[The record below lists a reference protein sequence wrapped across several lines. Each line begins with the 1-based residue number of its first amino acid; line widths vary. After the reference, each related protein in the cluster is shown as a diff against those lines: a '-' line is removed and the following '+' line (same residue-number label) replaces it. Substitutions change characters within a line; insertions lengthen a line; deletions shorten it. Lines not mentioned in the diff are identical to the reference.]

1 MADFRQLA
9 IDFVLQDD
17 KAKSVRIAQQA
28 AQEIETAPPNTNPVA
43 RWVESVQ
50 PWMPGN
56 LEDDVMPDVDSTP
69 DWTARAKGT
78 HVLAFSMS
86 CEHKLIFELALE
98 FLSVTLYYLR
108 LDTLKPSQVDLLVAF
123 FGAMFDVDHKAGIL
137 ASATALSRITSMKSF
152 RPKSGKDII
161 RKVCN
166 LEDDFPRQLS
176 KTRLA
181 IYELVRT
188 LMLNADVANDLKN
201 QDGEDAAFMKDL
213 LRLCGSER
221 DPDCLIVWFDILREF
236 STGYLPSKETLE
248 GVYNAFKAYF
258 PITLPRTA
266 QSGVTPEELKLQLRK
281 CFSSTDHLASLSLP
295 FLIGKLDQGDGVT
308 VNVKVDVL
316 RTIKACL
323 EEYRDVAETITPY
336 TNRIWTSLKYEVRNG
351 EIEDTIWA
359 TLEVLKT
366 LATRLTGDDLRDY
379 TLTVTRDC
387 VADLA
392 TPMYTTSAGRL
403 LVSVLSANPGSFVL
417 IVAPAI
423 THIKE
428 NLRHP
433 KSRTHSLDLL
443 KILRIIL
450 ETRLLLT
457 NAEMAEQDRTDFAAV
472 DGAFKTLYTEV
483 YKSPLGLALNEEV
496 SEEDLELSTE
506 AIQGLGALVGQRV
519 VQSSTMTTISSPT
532 AQLLFPAATLS
543 DSCDALFNVATKDW
557 DERARRN
564 GADDLVNE
572 SAKALQRIIQAYPEG
587 FRPLMANGTKLV
599 RQSITNPEHEPPQ
612 SIQSL
617 GPLLAYIGCS
627 SVSGHGS
634 ESMAHYLEFTH
645 AIMTELLAAIAGK
658 ASPRIWCALVAGIHS
673 CVRFFNDACL
683 ERDAAAGQVG
693 ASIAAYDEI
702 EIKYPQLSSIG
713 GPSGIQT
720 AAAAPIPSFTSIG
733 HVRSDA
739 LLVSLYTVGL
749 LYKRAT
755 QTVSASAELSLSADF
770 GGSEAQQE
778 RRYLCLL
785 SELANF
791 VIHELTES
799 QQAALGIEALALN
812 LFRGNDVNKL
822 DSTSSWNWLTH
833 GPLNILS
840 FGILEALR
848 PSRVAKLFES
858 NVAQRILSDAA
869 STTHRASS
877 DAVSRP
883 VARSILAVLANKHNI
898 ETIDTVMADLE
909 RNLGA
914 ALKQAKDSTAELTP
928 AHILEP
934 ALSTFALLGGLL
946 RRYGGAKVLPLLQLL
961 RTAPDSSH
969 SGYRLAR
976 GLEIIVAP
984 QRYLTRESF
993 AVVRLLWLQK
1003 LYVALIQPLLD
1014 AAVGNDAAITDP
1026 LIRTN
1031 FSIAVL
1037 FMVKHMSFSIYEADA
1052 DKVLRIAIATLQNL
1066 GPGPDGL
1073 AALQV
1078 IKDIL
1083 VEASDKAQD
1092 HVRSLVKMCTVIFTN
1107 ETSPSTAR
1115 PEWLPAGYGGGL
1127 GSLQVQAG
1135 CGKLALEIVGGLPR
1149 MFEPRHLLAL
1159 EPQVQRHLS
1168 TACGH
1173 RVRELRSTARL
1184 ARGAWADVK

>member
-9 IDFVLQDD
+9 IEFVLQDN

-28 AQEIETAPPNTNPVA
+28 AKEIETAPPNTNPVA

-56 LEDDVMPDVDSTP
+56 SEDDVMPDADSTP
-69 DWTARAKGT
+69 DWTARAK
-78 HVLAFSMS
+78 
-86 CEHKLIFELALE
+86 
-98 FLSVTLYYLR
+98 
-108 LDTLKPSQVDLLVAF
+108 VDLLVAF

-137 ASATALSRITSMKSF
+137 ASATALSRITSMGSF
-152 RPKSGKDII
+152 HPKSGKDII
-161 RKVCN
+161 RKVCK
-166 LEDDFPRQLS
+166 LKDDFPRQLS

-181 IYELVRT
+181 VYELIRT
-188 LMLNADVANDLKN
+188 LMLKPDVAKDLKKHE
-201 QDGEDAAFMKDL
+201 GEDAAFMKDL
-213 LRLCGSER
+213 LLLCGSER
-221 DPDCLIVWFDILREF
+221 DPDCLIVWFDILRHFASEY
-236 STGYLPSKETLE
+236 SPSKETLE
-248 GVYNAFKAYF
+248 EVYNAFKAYF

-281 CFSSTDHLASLSLP
+281 CFSSTDQLASLSLP

-316 RTIKACL
+316 RTIRACL
-323 EEYRDVAETITPY
+323 EEYQDVAESITPY

-366 LATRLTGDDLRDY
+366 LATRLTGEDLRDY

-433 KSRTHSLDLL
+433 KSHTQSLDLL

-457 NAEMAEQDRTDFAAV
+457 NVDMAEQDRTDFAAV
-472 DGAFKTLYTEV
+472 DGAFKMLYAEV
-483 YKSPLGLALNEEV
+483 YKKPLGLAAKEEV
-496 SEEDLELSTE
+496 SEEDIKLSTE
-506 AIQGLGALVGQRV
+506 AVQGLGALLGQKV
-519 VQSSTMTTISSPT
+519 VQSLTLTAESSPA
-532 AQLLFPAATLS
+532 AQLLLPASTLS
-543 DSCDALFNVATKDW
+543 ECCDALFDIATKHW
-557 DERARRN
+557 DERGRRN

-572 SAKALQRIIQAYPEG
+572 AAKTLRRIIQAYPEG
-587 FRPLMANGTKLV
+587 FQPLMRSGTKLL
-599 RQSITNPEHEPPQ
+599 RQSITNLTHE
-612 SIQSL
+612 SLELIQSL

-627 SVSGHGS
+627 SVSEHGS
-634 ESMAHYLEFTH
+634 ECMAHYLEFTH
-645 AIMTELLAAIAGK
+645 AMMTELLAAIDGK

-673 CVRFFNDACL
+673 SVRFFNDACV
-683 ERDAAAGQVG
+683 ERDAAACQGE
-693 ASIAAYDEI
+693 ASTTTLDEI
-702 EIKYPQLSSIG
+702 EVKYPQLCSVGSSTD
-713 GPSGIQT
+713 IQSAT
-720 AAAAPIPSFTSIG
+720 ASRASFTSIG
-733 HVRSDA
+733 DARSDA
-739 LLVSLYTVGL
+739 LLAGLYMVGM

-755 QTVSASAELSLSADF
+755 QPVVAKAELSLSADF

-778 RRYLCLL
+778 RRYLYLL

-791 VIHELTES
+791 VMHELSES
-799 QQAALGIEALALN
+799 QQAALGLEAFSLN
-812 LFRGNDVNKL
+812 LFRGNDIDTLNG
-822 DSTSSWNWLTH
+822 TSSWNWLTH
-833 GPLNILS
+833 GPVNILS
-840 FGILEALR
+840 LGILEALR

-869 STTHRASS
+869 STTHHVPS
-877 DAVSRP
+877 DAMSAP
-883 VARSILAVLANKHNI
+883 VARSLLAILANKHSI
-898 ETIDTVMADLE
+898 ETIDSVMADLGG
-909 RNLGA
+909 NLQA
-914 ALKQAKDSTAELTP
+914 ALKQAKESTTEPTS
-928 AHILEP
+928 AHTLEP
-934 ALSTFALLGGLL
+934 ALSMFALLGGLL
-946 RRYGGAKVLPLLQLL
+946 RRYNGAKVLPLLQLL
-961 RTAPDSSH
+961 QSAPDSSC
-969 SGYRLAR
+969 SGYHLAR

-984 QRYLTRESF
+984 QRFLTKESF
-993 AVVRLLWLQK
+993 AIVRLLWLQK

-1014 AAVGNDAAITDP
+1014 AALGNDATITDP
-1026 LIRTN
+1026 LIKTH

-1037 FMVKHMSFSIYEADA
+1037 FMVKHMSYSIYEADA
-1052 DKVLRIAIATLQNL
+1052 DKIVRIAIVILQNL
-1066 GPGPDGL
+1066 GSGPDGL

-1092 HVRSLVKMCTVIFTN
+1092 HIRSLIKMCTAIFTN
-1107 ETSPSTAR
+1107 KVSLSKAR
-1115 PEWLPAGYGGGL
+1115 PEWLPADYGAGL
-1127 GSLQVQAG
+1127 GSPQVQAG

-1149 MFEPRHLLAL
+1149 MFEPRHLLAF
-1159 EPQVQRHLS
+1159 EPQVQRDLS

-1173 RVRELRSTARL
+1173 SVRELRSTARL

>member
-28 AQEIETAPPNTNPVA
+28 AKEIETAPPNTNPVA

-56 LEDDVMPDVDSTP
+56 FEDDVLPDADSTP
-69 DWTARAKGT
+69 DWTARAK
-78 HVLAFSMS
+78 
-86 CEHKLIFELALE
+86 
-98 FLSVTLYYLR
+98 
-108 LDTLKPSQVDLLVAF
+108 VDLLVAF

-137 ASATALSRITSMKSF
+137 ASATALSRITCMKSF

-161 RKVCN
+161 RKICN

-181 IYELVRT
+181 VYELVRT
-188 LMLNADVANDLKN
+188 LMLNADVAKDLKN
-201 QDGEDAAFMKDL
+201 HDGEDAAFMKDL

-236 STGYLPSKETLE
+236 STGYSPSKEILE
-248 GVYNAFKAYF
+248 RVYNAFKAYF

-266 QSGVTPEELKLQLRK
+266 QSGVTPEELKLQLRR
-281 CFSSTDHLASLSLP
+281 CFSSTDDLASLSLP

-323 EEYRDVAETITPY
+323 EEYQDVAESITPY

-433 KSRTHSLDLL
+433 KSHTHSLDLL

-457 NAEMAEQDRTDFAAV
+457 NVDMAEQDRTDFAAV
-472 DGAFKTLYTEV
+472 DGAFKTLYAEV
-483 YKSPLGLALNEEV
+483 YKSPLGLALKEEV

-519 VQSSTMTTISSPT
+519 VQSSTTTTISSPGT
-532 AQLLFPAATLS
+532 QLLFPASTLS
-543 DSCDALFNVATKDW
+543 DSCDALFRIATKDW

-564 GADDLVNE
+564 GADNLINE

-587 FRPLMANGTKLV
+587 FPPLMANGAKLL
-599 RQSITNPEHEPPQ
+599 RQSITNPEHAPLQ
-612 SIQSL
+612 SIHSL

-645 AIMTELLAAIAGK
+645 VIMTELLAAIAGK
-658 ASPRIWCALVAGIHS
+658 ASPRIWCTLVAGIHS

-683 ERDAAAGQVG
+683 ERDAAASQVE
-693 ASIAAYDEI
+693 ASITAYDEI
-702 EIKYPQLSSIG
+702 ASKYPQLSLVG
-713 GPSGIQT
+713 GSGEIQT
-720 AAAAPIPSFTSIG
+720 AAAPIASFTSMG
-733 HVRSDA
+733 DVRSDA
-739 LLVSLYTVGL
+739 LLVGLYVVGL

-755 QTVSASAELSLSADF
+755 QTVSPSAELSLSADF

-799 QQAALGIEALALN
+799 QQAALGMEAFALN
-812 LFRGNDVNKL
+812 LFRGNDINAL
-822 DSTSSWNWLTH
+822 DRPSSWNWLTH

-848 PSRVAKLFES
+848 PSRVAKLFET

-869 STTHRASS
+869 SATHHASP
-877 DAVSRP
+877 DAMSRP

-909 RNLGA
+909 RNLAA
-914 ALKQAKDSTAELTP
+914 ALKQAKESTTEPTP

-934 ALSTFALLGGLL
+934 ALSAFALLGGLL
-946 RRYGGAKVLPLLQLL
+946 RRYSGAKTLPLLQMLQS
-961 RTAPDSSH
+961 APDSSR

-1014 AAVGNDAAITDP
+1014 AALGNDAAVTDP
-1026 LIRTN
+1026 LIKTN
-1031 FSIAVL
+1031 FSIAVV

-1052 DKVLRIAIATLQNL
+1052 DKILRIAIAILQNL

-1092 HVRSLVKMCTVIFTN
+1092 HVRSLVRMCTVVFTN
-1107 ETSPSTAR
+1107 RASPSTAR
-1115 PEWLPAGYGGGL
+1115 PEWLPADYGGGP

-1159 EPQVQRHLS
+1159 EPQVQRDLS

>member
-1 MADFRQLA
+1 MTDFRQLA
-9 IDFVLQDD
+9 IEFVLQDN
-17 KAKSVRIAQQA
+17 KAHSVRIAQQA
-28 AQEIETAPPNTNPVA
+28 AKEIETASPTTNPVA

-56 LEDDVMPDVDSTP
+56 SQDDVMTDADSTP
-69 DWTARAKGT
+69 DWTARAK
-78 HVLAFSMS
+78 
-86 CEHKLIFELALE
+86 ALE
-98 FLSVTLYYLR
+98 FLSVTLYYLK

-123 FGAMFDVDHKAGIL
+123 FGAMFEVDHKAGIL
-137 ASATALSRITSMKSF
+137 ASATALSRITSMSSF
-152 RPKSGKDII
+152 HAKSGHDII

-166 LEDDFPRQLS
+166 LKDDFPRQLS

-181 IYELVRT
+181 VYELIRT
-188 LMLNADVANDLKN
+188 LMFRADVATDLKKR
-201 QDGEDAAFMKDL
+201 DGEDSAFMKDL
-213 LRLCGSER
+213 LLLCGSER

-236 STGYLPSKETLE
+236 ASEYSPSKETLE

-281 CFSSTDHLASLSLP
+281 CFSSTDRLASLSLP

-323 EEYRDVAETITPY
+323 EEYKDVEESITPY
-336 TNRIWTSLKYEVRNG
+336 TNRMWTSLKYEVRNG

-433 KSRTHSLDLL
+433 KSPTQSLDLL

-457 NAEMAEQDRTDFAAV
+457 NVVMAEQDRADFAAV
-472 DGAFKTLYTEV
+472 DGAFKTLYTDV
-483 YKSPLGLALNEEV
+483 YKNPLGLAVNEEV
-496 SEEDLELSTE
+496 SQEDLKLSTE
-506 AIQGLGALVGQRV
+506 AIQGLGALLGQRV
-519 VQSSTMTTISSPT
+519 VQSTTMTAESSPGSN
-532 AQLLFPAATLS
+532 LLLPASTIS
-543 DSCDALFNVATKDW
+543 DSCDALFNIVTKNW
-557 DERARRN
+557 DERARQN

-572 SAKALQRIIQAYPEG
+572 AAKTLQRIIQAYPEG
-587 FRPLMANGTKLV
+587 FPPLMRKGTKLV
-599 RQSITNPEHEPPQ
+599 RQSITNLTHE
-612 SIQSL
+612 SLELIQSL

-627 SVSGHGS
+627 SISEHGS

-645 AIMTELLAAIAGK
+645 AFMTELLAAIDGK

-673 CVRFFNDACL
+673 SVRFFNDACL
-683 ERDAAAGQVG
+683 EKDAAACQVET
-693 ASIAAYDEI
+693 SSTTTVTLDEI
-702 EIKYPQLSSIG
+702 KINYPQLSSIG
-713 GPSGIQT
+713 SPAEIQSE
-720 AAAAPIPSFTSIG
+720 AAGSMAPFTSIG
-733 HVRSDA
+733 EARNDA
-739 LLVSLYTVGL
+739 LLASLYMVGL

-755 QTVSASAELSLSADF
+755 QAGVARAELSLSADF
-770 GGSEAQQE
+770 SGADVQQE
-778 RRYLCLL
+778 RRYLYLL

-791 VIHELTES
+791 VIHELSES
-799 QQAALGIEALALN
+799 QQTTLKMEAFSLN
-812 LFRGNDVNKL
+812 LFNDN
-822 DSTSSWNWLTH
+822 DIDTSNSTSSWNWLTH

-840 FGILEALR
+840 LGILEALR
-848 PSRVAKLFES
+848 PSRIDKLFEN
-858 NVAQRILSDAA
+858 NVAQHILSDAA
-869 STTHRASS
+869 STTHHHAW
-877 DAVSRP
+877 DANSAP
-883 VARSILAVLANKHNI
+883 VTRSILAVLANKHNI
-898 ETIDTVMADLE
+898 ETIDPVMSDLE
-909 RNLGA
+909 KNLSA
-914 ALKQAKDSTAELTP
+914 ALEQAKESTGQPTS
-928 AHILEP
+928 AHTLEP
-934 ALSTFALLGGLL
+934 ALSMFALVGGLF
-946 RRYGGAKVLPLLQLL
+946 RRYSGAKCLSLIQLLQ
-961 RTAPDSSH
+961 TAPSNSC

-976 GLEIIVAP
+976 GLELIVAP
-984 QRYLTRESF
+984 QRFLTKESF
-993 AVVRLLWLQK
+993 AIVRLLWLQK
-1003 LYVALIQPLLD
+1003 LHVALIQPLLD
-1014 AAVGNDAAITDP
+1014 VALGNDATITDP
-1026 LIRTN
+1026 LIKTN

-1037 FMVKHMSFSIYEADA
+1037 FMVKHTSYSIYEADA
-1052 DKVLRIAIATLQNL
+1052 DKILRIAIATLQNL
-1066 GPGPDGL
+1066 GSGPDGL

-1092 HVRSLVKMCTVIFTN
+1092 HIRSLVKMCTVIFTN
-1107 ETSPSTAR
+1107 KPSRSRA
-1115 PEWLPAGYGGGL
+1115 WLPADYGAGL
-1127 GSLQVQAG
+1127 GSPQVQAG

-1149 MFEPRHLLAL
+1149 MFEPRYLLPF
-1159 EPQVQRHLS
+1159 EPQVQRDLS

-1173 RVRELRSTARL
+1173 SVRDLRSTARL